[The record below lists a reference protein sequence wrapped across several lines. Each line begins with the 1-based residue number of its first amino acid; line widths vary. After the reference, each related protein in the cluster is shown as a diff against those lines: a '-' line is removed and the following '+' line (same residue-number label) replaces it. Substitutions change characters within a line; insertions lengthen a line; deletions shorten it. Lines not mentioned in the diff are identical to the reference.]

1 MPHPGRGHFSL
12 PSAQIAEVSPKRPH
26 SRRSCGPAA
35 RRYNKETSIS
45 ARELFV
51 KRHIRDSNFSLC
63 DEETCLRVAVVQ
75 FSRDRDNPP
84 LNRRRMAELL
94 GRISDVD
101 VALPPEAWLGRTI
114 IKNDEL
120 ESILG
125 EFGGIAADKGITLL
139 TGGLF
144 VDTGQG
150 TYDICHIIGPDGNV
164 VDEVAKVFPSLPV
177 GERAFCSAGTRMPVF
192 EVAGV
197 KAGVI
202 VCVDMMYP
210 ELVRSLA
217 DRGAEVVFNP
227 SNIPQKRIPMWH
239 SLITVRAAENTVFT
253 VFACNTGTVY
263 PDNRAVMGG
272 SAAAHPFGVL
282 LFEAGHE
289 EEIHV
294 VELETCA
301 LPKIRERWPYLEDYR
316 EIEKID
322 GDSVKKRN

>member
-1 MPHPGRGHFSL
+1 
-12 PSAQIAEVSPKRPH
+12 
-26 SRRSCGPAA
+26 
-35 RRYNKETSIS
+35 
-45 ARELFV
+45 V
-51 KRHIRDSNFSLC
+51 KRHIRDKEFSLC
-63 DEETCLRVAVVQ
+63 DETCLRVAVVQ
-75 FSRDRDNPP
+75 FSRDRDNPS
-84 LNRRRMAELL
+84 LNRRRMTELL

-101 VALPPEAWLGRTI
+101 VVLPPEAWLGRTI
-114 IKNDEL
+114 IDNREL
-120 ESILG
+120 GGILD
-125 EFGGIAADKGITLL
+125 EFGAIAKEKDFALL

-144 VDTGQG
+144 VNTGKA
-150 TYDICHIIGPDGNV
+150 TYDICHVIGADGQV
-164 VDEVAKVFPSLPV
+164 IDEVAKVFPSLPV
-177 GERAFCSAGTRMPVF
+177 GERAFCSAGSHLPVF
-192 EVAGV
+192 EIAGV

-217 DRGAEVVFNP
+217 DRGAEVILNP
-227 SNIPQKRIPMWH
+227 SNIPLKRIPMWH

-272 SAAAHPFGVL
+272 SAASHPFGVL

-301 LPKIRERWPYLEDYR
+301 LPKIRERWPYLDDYR
-316 EIEKID
+316 DIERID
-322 GDSVKKRN
+322 GASVKRRG